1 MLRCIFTL
9 MILTGCKK
17 QVQTETFINEY
28 RTPTCE
34 ENPLFCEDFEDND
47 LPEHSEGTDT
57 GE

>member
-1 MLRCIFTL
+1 

-17 QVQTETFINEY
+17 QAQTETFINEY